1 MTSDEKKT
9 QPDVKRSSADVP
21 TTKISW
27 ADVVA
32 ASTETSTEELVPD
45 TANAVEEGVTQAFEE
60 PEPPAI
66 EREPLRAGDIV
77 RHPKFGDCI
86 VHRIDGKPPFVHM
99 ARPNEKVRRLS
110 LDIVAFD
117 FLAIEG
123 RCRVFTMHVKK

>member
-9 QPDVKRSSADVP
+9 QSD
-21 TTKISW
+21 TKSTSGVDAPKTKPSW

-32 ASTETSTEELVPD
+32 ASTEDLAPETPVL
-45 TANAVEEGVTQAFEE
+45 EEGTTQPAGE
-60 PEPPAI
+60 PEPPAV
-66 EREPLRAGDIV
+66 ESEPLRAGDIV

-86 VHRIDGKPPFVHM
+86 VHRIDGKPQFVHM

-123 RCRVFTMHVKK
+123 RCRVFTMRVKK

>member
-1 MTSDEKKT
+1 MTSDEKKM
-9 QPDVKRSSADVP
+9 QSDVKRSAGAP
-21 TTKISW
+21 TAKTSW

-32 ASTETSTEELVPD
+32 ASTAASAEELVSE
-45 TANAVEEGVTQAFEE
+45 AAAVLEEGVTHTLDE
-60 PEPPAI
+60 PESPAI

-123 RCRVFTMHVKK
+123 RCRVFTMRVKK